1 MKKRAPKLKKVA
13 VDSEFRRSRPDEIKI
28 PMRKTLAIFLVLTLS
43 VLATSILNAQT
54 SPAAQANPDSNYKPK
69 FAGDPARS
77 DSEAAALAYMRVVIR
92 AQKQFNKQYGHFAT
106 SLAELVHSG
115 SFTKRMVNPDRGDYT
130 AGFKG
135 KKDSYVL
142 TMTPAHVD
150 AQHRSFYAEDDG
162 KIHADEEKAATADSP
177 IVK

>member
-1 MKKRAPKLKKVA
+1 MRNCTRFPVIIASLALVVSALFAPA
-13 VDSEFRRSRPDEIKI
+13 PA
-28 PMRKTLAIFLVLTLS
+28 M
-43 VLATSILNAQT
+43 
-54 SPAAQANPDSNYKPK
+54 AAQAPASTYQPK
-69 FAGDPARS
+69 FPGDPARS

-92 AQKQFNKQYGHFAT
+92 AQHRFEKQYGHFAT

-130 AGFKG
+130 VGFEG
-135 KKDSYVL
+135 KKDSFIL
-142 TMTPAHVD
+142 TMTPKQLD

-162 KIHADEEKAATADSP
+162 KIHADEEKPADANSP

>member
-1 MKKRAPKLKKVA
+1 MNRNFSYSIMVPMIIAVAAITVHAQEPSATTPTPATPPAP
-13 VDSEFRRSRPDEIKI
+13 
-28 PMRKTLAIFLVLTLS
+28 TNT
-43 VLATSILNAQT
+43 
-54 SPAAQANPDSNYKPK
+54 PK
-69 FAGDPARS
+69 FPGDPARS

-92 AQKQFNKQYGHFAT
+92 AQKQFNKQYDHFAT

-135 KKDSYVL
+135 QKDSYVL
-142 TMTPAHVD
+142 TMTPKRLD

-162 KIHADEEKAATADSP
+162 KIHGDEEKPADASSP
-177 IVK
+177 VVK